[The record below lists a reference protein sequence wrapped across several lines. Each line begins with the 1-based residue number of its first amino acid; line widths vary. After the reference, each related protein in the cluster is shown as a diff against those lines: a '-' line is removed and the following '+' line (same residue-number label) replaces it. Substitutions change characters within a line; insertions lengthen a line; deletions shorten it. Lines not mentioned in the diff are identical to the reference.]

1 MGVKGF
7 RQVMDVDFAADLVA
21 SMGTKGDIAYADD
34 MDRHYKS
41 NGTTWALIPNQSEIT
56 AVARKAIVNGSIVNG
71 VTPYL
76 CKTTVNA
83 GSATLWLTDNGT
95 STGNAVFSSIF
106 PEGIAI
112 NAYGTGN
119 NYQVYNVTVSAD
131 KKSITCNVNQMAG
144 AILGLVNVTSAANG
158 IDVRGIILGTLIN
171 P

>member
-1 MGVKGF
+1 MDILGYDQIIRVAIPPVANPGQNGV
-7 RQVMDVDFAADLVA
+7 
-21 SMGTKGDIAYADD
+21 YAFSE
-34 MDRHYKS
+34 S
-41 NGTTWALIPNQSEIT
+41 NGRLYRFFGSTWEMVPNQTELT
-56 AVARKAIVNGSIVNG
+56 ATSRKAIVNGSVVNG

-76 CKTTVNA
+76 CKTTVTSGA
-83 GSATLWLTDNGT
+83 ATLWLTDNGT
-95 STGNAVFSSIF
+95 STGNAVFSTIY

-119 NYQVYNVTVSAD
+119 NYQVYNVVVAAD